1 MVSIRSRSHNY
12 PFVDELKDCL
22 DAPDAYG
29 VLKDRPWSFFLDSGI
44 NSYGLGR
51 YSFIGSDPLLVF
63 SSRGGDIQL
72 VSHDDRISLRGNPFD
87 ILREQLDRYK
97 IDESKYPVPF
107 IGGAVGYF
115 GYDLCHFIERLP
127 VTTTDDLMLPDCCMA
142 FYDSVVAYD
151 HVENR
156 VYAIASGLPDTD
168 RVQREKKARQRIS
181 ELSHLVSRNGR
192 NDSAKRARGIQSR
205 TLFTHM
211 HNMGEVYSNFTH
223 DEYIKAVED
232 AIKYIVD
239 GDIFQVNLSQRF
251 AVDLAVD
258 PYDLYL
264 GLRGI
269 NPSPFACYL
278 NFGDVTIAGA
288 SPERFLHLDGEV
300 VQTRPMKGTRPR
312 GRSPVEDDVL
322 AAELLKSEKDQAE
335 NIMIVDLERNDL
347 GKVCEYG
354 SVKVSDLCT
363 LEKYATVF
371 QLTSTV
377 AGRLREDKDR
387 IDLLKAAFPG
397 GSVTGA
403 PKVRAMEI
411 IDELEPTR
419 RGIYTGSVGYL
430 GFDGCMDLNIV
441 IRTFVIKGGK
451 VHFQVGGGIVSD
463 SDPAAEYQETL
474 DKARAL
480 MAALGLHNVAKRVR
494 S

>member
-1 MVSIRSRSHNY
+1 MVSIQSRSHDY
-12 PFVDELKDCL
+12 PFIDELKNCL
-22 DAPDAYG
+22 DAPYAYE
-29 VLKDRPWSFFLDSGI
+29 VIKDHPWSFFLDSGI
-44 NSYGLGR
+44 NPYGLGR
-51 YSFIGSDPLLVF
+51 YSFIGSDPFLVL

-87 ILREQLDRYK
+87 ILREQLNRYK
-97 IDESKYPVPF
+97 IDDYPYPVPF
-107 IGGAVGYF
+107 IGGAVGYM

-127 VTTTDDLMLPDCCMA
+127 VTTRDDVMLPDCCMA
-142 FYDSVVAYD
+142 FYDSVLAYD

-156 VYAIASGLPDTD
+156 VYAIASGLLDVD
-168 RVQREKKARQRIS
+168 RLRRERKARQRIDD
-181 ELSHLVSRNGR
+181 LTQMVCGNGR
-192 NDSAKRARGIQSR
+192 NSSVKHAGAISSR
-205 TLFTHM
+205 SRVKGV
-211 HNMGEVYSNFTH
+211 HNPAGVYSNFTS
-223 DEYIKAVED
+223 EGYIKAVEN
-232 AIKYIVD
+232 AIEYIAN

-251 AVDLAVD
+251 ESDLTID

-264 GLRGI
+264 RLRGI

-278 NFGDVTIAGA
+278 NFGDVTVAGA
-288 SPERFLHLDGEV
+288 SPERYLHLDGNTVE
-300 VQTRPMKGTRPR
+300 TRPMKGTRPR
-312 GRSPVEDDVL
+312 GRSPVKDDML
-322 AAELLKSEKDQAE
+322 AAELLRSKKDCAE

-354 SVKVSDLCT
+354 SVKVRDLCT

-377 AGRLREDKDR
+377 TGKLREDKDR

-397 GSVTGA
+397 GSITGA

-419 RGIYTGSVGYL
+419 RGVYTGSVGYL

-441 IRTFVIKGGK
+441 IRTFVIKNGR
-451 VHFQVGGGIVSD
+451 VYFQVGGGIVSD
-463 SDPAAEYQETL
+463 SDPQAEYQETL
-474 DKARAL
+474 DKAQAL
-480 MAALGLHNVAKRVR
+480 MAALGLRNAAKNVR

>member
-1 MVSIRSRSHNY
+1 MVSIQSRSQDY
-12 PFVDELKDCL
+12 PLIDELKNCL
-22 DAPDAYG
+22 DAPDAYE
-29 VLKDRPWSFFLDSGI
+29 VIKDQPWSFFLDSGI
-44 NSYGLGR
+44 NPFGLGR
-51 YSFIGSDPLLVF
+51 YSFIGSDPFLVF
-63 SSRGGDIQL
+63 SSHGGYIQL
-72 VSHDDRISLRGNPFD
+72 VSHDDRISLRGTPFD
-87 ILREQLDRYK
+87 ILREQLNRYK
-97 IDESKYPVPF
+97 IGGSPYPVPF
-107 IGGAVGYF
+107 VGGAVGYF
-115 GYDLCHFIERLP
+115 GYDLCHFVENLP
-127 VTTTDDLMLPDCCMA
+127 AITIDDLMLPDCCMA

-156 VYAIASGLPDTD
+156 VYAIASGLPDVD
-168 RVQREKKARQRIS
+168 RVRRERKARQRID
-181 ELSHLVSRNGR
+181 ELTYLVCRNSS
-192 NDSAKRARGIQSR
+192 NNNAKRAKGISSQSR
-205 TLFTHM
+205 FADVSNSVELH
-211 HNMGEVYSNFTH
+211 SNFTR
-223 DEYIKAVED
+223 DEYLQAVEN
-232 AIKYIVD
+232 AIEYIAN

-251 AVDLAVD
+251 ESDLTID

-264 GLRGI
+264 QLRDI

-278 NFGDVTIAGA
+278 NFGDVTVAGA
-288 SPERFLHLDGEV
+288 SPERFLHLGGNMVE
-300 VQTRPMKGTRPR
+300 TRPMKGTRPR
-312 GRSPVEDDVL
+312 GCSPVEDDML
-322 AAELLKSEKDQAE
+322 AAELLKSEKDHAE

-354 SVKVSDLCT
+354 SVKVRDLCT

-441 IRTFVIKGGK
+441 IRTFVIKGNR
-451 VHFQVGGGIVSD
+451 VYFQVGGGIVSD
-463 SDPAAEYQETL
+463 SDPEAEYQETL

-480 MAALGLHNVAKRVR
+480 MEALGLRNAAK

>member
-1 MVSIRSRSHNY
+1 MVSIQSRSQDY
-12 PFVDELKDCL
+12 PFIDELKNCL
-22 DAPDAYG
+22 NAPDAYE
-29 VLKDRPWSFFLDSGI
+29 VIKDQPWSFFLDSGI
-44 NSYGLGR
+44 NPYGLGR
-51 YSFIGSDPLLVF
+51 YSFIGSDPFLVF

-72 VSHDDRISLRGNPFD
+72 VSHGDLISLRGNPFD
-87 ILREQLDRYK
+87 ILREQLNRYK
-97 IDESKYPVPF
+97 IDKSKYPVPF

-115 GYDLCHFIERLP
+115 GYDLCHFIENLP
-127 VTTTDDLMLPDCCMA
+127 ATTTDDLMLPDSCIA
-142 FYDSVVAYD
+142 FYDSVLAYD

-156 VYAIASGLPDTD
+156 VYTIASGLPDTD
-168 RVQREKKARQRIS
+168 RVRRERKARQRIS
-181 ELSHLVSRNGR
+181 ELTYLVCHNGNSNNVKR
-192 NDSAKRARGIQSR
+192 VKRISSQPRFMDVNDSVEFR
-205 TLFTHM
+205 
-211 HNMGEVYSNFTH
+211 SNFTR
-223 DEYIKAVED
+223 DEYIKSIKN
-232 AIKYIVD
+232 AIEYIAN

-251 AVDLAVD
+251 AADLVVD
-258 PYDLYL
+258 PYELYL
-264 GLRGI
+264 RLRSI

-278 NFGDVTIAGA
+278 NFGDVTVASA

-312 GRSPVEDDVL
+312 GQSPAEDDVL
-322 AAELLKSEKDQAE
+322 MSELLKSEKDRAE

-354 SVKVSDLCT
+354 SVHVRDLCT

-377 AGRLREDKDR
+377 AGKLREDKDR
-387 IDLLKAAFPG
+387 IDLLNAAFPG

-419 RGIYTGSVGYL
+419 RGIYTGSVGYF

-441 IRTFVIKGGK
+441 IRTFVIKGNR
-451 VHFQVGGGIVSD
+451 VYFQVGGGIVSD
-463 SDPAAEYQETL
+463 SDPEAEYQETL

-480 MAALGLHNVAKRVR
+480 MAALGLQSAVKSVR

>member
-1 MVSIRSRSHNY
+1 MVSIQSRSHDY
-12 PFVDELKDCL
+12 PFIDELKNCL
-22 DAPDAYG
+22 DAPYAYE
-29 VLKDRPWSFFLDSGI
+29 VIKDHPWSFFLDSGI
-44 NSYGLGR
+44 NPYGLGR
-51 YSFIGSDPLLVF
+51 YSFIGSDPFLVF
-63 SSRGGDIQL
+63 SSCGGDIQL

-87 ILREQLDRYK
+87 ILREQLNRYK
-97 IDESKYPVPF
+97 IDGSLCPVPF
-107 IGGAVGYF
+107 AGGAVGYF

-127 VTTTDDLMLPDCCMA
+127 VTTRDDVMLPDCCMA
-142 FYDSVVAYD
+142 FYDSVLAYD

-156 VYAIASGLPDTD
+156 VYAIASGLPDVD
-168 RVQREKKARQRIS
+168 RVRRERKARQCID
-181 ELSHLVSRNGR
+181 ELTYLVCHNGS
-192 NDSAKRARGIQSR
+192 NNNAKRVDRGSSR
-205 TLFTHM
+205 SGFTSV
-211 HNMGEVYSNFTH
+211 NNSVELRSNFTR
-223 DEYIKAVED
+223 DEYLQAVEN
-232 AIKYIVD
+232 AIEYIAN

-251 AVDLAVD
+251 ESDLTCD
-258 PYDLYL
+258 PYELYL
-264 GLRGI
+264 RLRGR

-278 NFGDVTIAGA
+278 NFGDVTVASA
-288 SPERFLHLDGEV
+288 SPERFLHLDGNL

-312 GRSPVEDDVL
+312 GRTPVEDDVL
-322 AAELLKSEKDQAE
+322 ANELLNSEKDRAE

-354 SVKVSDLCT
+354 SVRVRDLCT

-419 RGIYTGSVGYL
+419 RGVYTGSVGYL

-441 IRTFVIKGGK
+441 IRTFVIKGNR
-451 VHFQVGGGIVSD
+451 VYFQVGGGIVSG
-463 SDPAAEYQETL
+463 SDPQAEYQETL
-474 DKARAL
+474 DKAQAL
-480 MAALGLHNVAKRVR
+480 MAALGLRNAAKSIR

>member
-1 MVSIRSRSHNY
+1 MVSIQSRSYNF
-12 PFVDELKDCL
+12 PFIDELKNCI
-22 DAPDAYG
+22 DAQDAYAFI
-29 VLKDRPWSFFLDSGI
+29 KDSPWSFFLDSGI
-44 NSYGLGR
+44 NPYGLGR
-51 YSFIGSDPLLVF
+51 YSFIGSDPFLVL
-63 SSRGGDIQL
+63 SSRGGDIQM
-72 VSHDDRISLRGNPFD
+72 VSPDDRISLRGNPFD
-87 ILREQLDRYK
+87 ILREQLNRYN
-97 IDESKYPVPF
+97 IDKSKYPVPF
-107 IGGAVGYF
+107 VGGAVGYL

-127 VTTTDDLMLPDCCMA
+127 VTTRDDVMLPDCCMA
-142 FYDSVVAYD
+142 FYDSVLAYD

-156 VYAIASGLPDTD
+156 VYAIASGLPEVDGV
-168 RVQREKKARQRIS
+168 RKERKARQRID
-181 ELSHLVSRNGR
+181 ELTHLVRRNGNNNGEKCATR
-192 NDSAKRARGIQSR
+192 ISSRSRFMDVNDSAEFS
-205 TLFTHM
+205 
-211 HNMGEVYSNFTH
+211 SNFKR
-223 DEYIKAVED
+223 DEYIKAVEN
-232 AIKYIVD
+232 AIEYIAN

-251 AVDLAVD
+251 ESDLTCD

-264 GLRGI
+264 RLRGI

-278 NFGDVTIAGA
+278 NFGDVTVAGA
-288 SPERFLHLDGEV
+288 SPERFLHLGRNV
-300 VQTRPMKGTRPR
+300 VETRPMKGTRPR
-312 GRSPVEDDVL
+312 GRSPVEDEL
-322 AAELLKSEKDQAE
+322 LEAELVKSEKDRAE

-354 SVKVSDLCT
+354 SVKVRDLCT

-377 AGRLREDKDR
+377 AGRLREDKDS

-441 IRTFVIKGGK
+441 IRTFVIKGDR
-451 VHFQVGGGIVSD
+451 VYFQVGGGIVSD
-463 SDPAAEYQETL
+463 SDPQAEYQETL
-474 DKARAL
+474 DKAQAL
-480 MAALGLHNVAKRVR
+480 MAALGLRNATKNVR